1 MSSITLRNR
10 FIRQPQNV
18 APIDQAGLAKGIR
31 ILWNPALGPTD
42 LVTGRI
48 WAAGG
53 NAAIVPAQNG
63 KVFSFDGVDD
73 YYAYTGYPEL
83 ASNVG
88 TFFTW
93 CPIVGAPD
101 THGHVLFGASSP
113 NVSGYQIYPD
123 LRATIGSNSPSSGTL
138 PSWFNTK
145 NRSIVFVSGGT
156 AATCKVFLD
165 GKETGLT
172 WTDPPKAWGAGNKNF
187 NLGRYVGGNL
197 WEFNGAILIA
207 GFADAVWGAAE
218 ARAFHENP
226 WQLFKA
232 PARKQWHTSDTR
244 LGLGGTPA
252 KQASSSSTGEI
263 VQHHA
268 FTVAGL
274 SQADGISA
282 GKIEQNQIL
291 TTTVPVQSNLG
302 STAGITRGIALAG
315 AIIAPARILSTGKVS
330 QAHMPTVGALAQG
343 NAFPGETVAQT
354 HILVE
359 ANLAQFNAGGVLPI
373 SVGSG
378 TLVGNPSAQANAG
391 ETGVVTQ
398 IHVLVATF
406 CSQINRASAKEISD
420 GVVIESALISK
431 PAEATH
437 IKKPGIPLGTPPW
450 LKTMLEILT
459 GRRGNRITLPPFR
472 TLTFSAPPTQAECE
486 ALYAY
491 INSVRD
497 SLEQLIS
504 RMDG

>member
-1 MSSITLRNR
+1 MPLITLRNR
-10 FIRQPQNV
+10 FVRQPQHA
-18 APIDQAGLAKGIR
+18 APIDYAGLGKGIR
-31 ILWNPALGPTD
+31 ILWNPAIGSVD

-48 WAAGG
+48 WTAGG
-53 NAAIVPAQNG
+53 DAAIVPAQNG

-83 ASNVG
+83 TGNVG
-88 TFFTW
+88 TFFAW

-101 THGHVLFGASSP
+101 THGHVLFGTSSP

-123 LRATIGSNSPSSGTL
+123 LKAAIGSNGASSGTL
-138 PSWFNTK
+138 SSWFNTK

-165 GKETGLT
+165 GKETGLN
-172 WTDPPKAWGAGNKNF
+172 WPNAPAAWGSGNKNF

-197 WEFNGAILIA
+197 WEFDGAILIA

-218 ARAFHENP
+218 SRAFHENP

-232 PARKQWHTSDTR
+232 PARKLWPGETR
-244 LGLGGTPA
+244 LGLIGVA
-252 KQASSSSTGEI
+252 AIQANSSSGGEI

-268 FTVAGL
+268 LAIAGL
-274 SQADGISA
+274 TQAGGINAS
-282 GKIEQNQIL
+282 KIEQNQIL
-291 TTTVPVQSNLG
+291 ATTATAQSNLG
-302 STAGITRGIALAG
+302 STAGINRGVALAG
-315 AIIAPARILSTGKVS
+315 AVITPDKTLSTGKVS
-330 QAHMPTVGALAQG
+330 QVHILSMGALVQRKVLS
-343 NAFPGETVAQT
+343 GEAIAQT
-354 HILVE
+354 HILIE
-359 ANLAQFNAGGVLPI
+359 ADLAQFNAGGVLSI
-373 SVGSG
+373 SIGSG
-378 TLVGNPSAQANAG
+378 TLVGTPSAQANAG
-391 ETGVVTQ
+391 GTGVITQ
-398 IHVLVATF
+398 TQVLVATF
-406 CSQINRASAKEISD
+406 YSQINKASAKAISD
-420 GVVIESALISK
+420 GAVIESALISK

-437 IKKPGIPLGTPPW
+437 IKKPGIPVGTPPW

-459 GRRGNRITLPPFR
+459 GRRGNRITLPAFR